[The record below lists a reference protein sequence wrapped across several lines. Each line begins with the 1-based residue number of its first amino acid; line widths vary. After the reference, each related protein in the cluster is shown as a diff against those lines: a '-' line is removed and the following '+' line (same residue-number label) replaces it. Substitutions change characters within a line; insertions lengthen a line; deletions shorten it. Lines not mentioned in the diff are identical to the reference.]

1 MMNKRE
7 DEQKYDTDSQV
18 NSMEQEVI
26 QHRPEKIELIQEDL
40 DPSRIV
46 QLKLKS
52 DVVRMKKPSRK
63 KWSQKKKAWMECD
76 VERELAKIYKRMG
89 IPNPDA
95 GEEPLDN
102 GESS

>member
-63 KWSQKKKAWMECD
+63 KWSQKKKAGMECD